1 MRTILSI
8 VFVFLLFVWSDI
20 MFAQDVFTQQR
31 ASWLLEAER
40 SKPELHKEICYPV
53 RLVNAINDRTVWQ
66 DWRMESVGDP
76 DVCYQMSF
84 KEKQQVL
91 FDFGRHLTGYLTFC
105 LTTLSRVQDAPIKLR
120 FTCAE
125 VPSEVSTPFDP
136 YPGTLSRGWLQDEI
150 ITITEIDRD
159 ITLPRRFACRYVK
172 VELLGASVDFDFAL
186 SKIYITAQ
194 TSVQVRPSSLP
205 ESTETKIKQIDL
217 TALETLKECMQTV
230 YEDGPKRDQRLWIG
244 DLYLESLANT
254 YTYKQLSLTRRC
266 LYLLAGLSAEDGR
279 LHANVFE
286 HPIPHPQTGTF
297 CMDYSLLYNL
307 TLLDYVKATGDVQ
320 TAEDL
325 FPVVEMQLHHALS
338 YVSNGLFDQHLHEPR
353 LWLFFDW
360 CDGLVPDASIQG
372 LLILTLNR
380 SAELVRMIGRKAE
393 ANKWTQ
399 LARKMKIA
407 ARRAYYRPDIG
418 LVISG
423 DGQQISYLSQSWM
436 ILSGVLSPKEA
447 RRALENVMQ
456 SPSAVRPRT
465 PYAWHYVIEAA
476 ITCNMHHEARK
487 LLTDYWGGMLDR
499 GADTFWEVYDPADSS
514 LSPYHFA
521 PVNSYCHAWSCTPAY
536 FIRRYP
542 DIFQQ

>member
-31 ASWLLEAER
+31 AFWLLEAER

-91 FDFGRHLTGYLTFC
+91 FDFGRHLTGYLTFR

-120 FTCAE
+120 FIGAE

-172 VELLGASVDFDFAL
+172 VELLGASADFDFAL
-186 SKIYITAQ
+186 SKIYVTAQ

-244 DLYLESLANT
+244 DLYLESLANI

-279 LHANVFE
+279 
-286 HPIPHPQTGTF
+286 
-297 CMDYSLLYNL
+297 
-307 TLLDYVKATGDVQ
+307 
-320 TAEDL
+320 
-325 FPVVEMQLHHALS
+325 
-338 YVSNGLFDQHLHEPR
+338 
-353 LWLFFDW
+353 
-360 CDGLVPDASIQG
+360 
-372 LLILTLNR
+372 
-380 SAELVRMIGRKAE
+380 
-393 ANKWTQ
+393 
-399 LARKMKIA
+399 
-407 ARRAYYRPDIG
+407 
-418 LVISG
+418 
-423 DGQQISYLSQSWM
+423 
-436 ILSGVLSPKEA
+436 
-447 RRALENVMQ
+447 
-456 SPSAVRPRT
+456 
-465 PYAWHYVIEAA
+465 
-476 ITCNMHHEARK
+476 
-487 LLTDYWGGMLDR
+487 
-499 GADTFWEVYDPADSS
+499 
-514 LSPYHFA
+514 
-521 PVNSYCHAWSCTPAY
+521 
-536 FIRRYP
+536 
-542 DIFQQ
+542 